1 MWFGNPWILM
11 IMVSVGPFSGQYE
24 NERDVW
30 LRIQMHTEAECR
42 QAAND
47 IMTTAHILQ
56 HLNPN
61 LHVDTFCKE
70 DIPMQQHD

>member
-1 MWFGNPWILM
+1 M
-11 IMVSVGPFSGQYE
+11 ISVGPFSGQYE

-30 LRIQMHTEAECR
+30 LHIRMHTEVECR

-47 IMTTAHILQ
+47 IMTTAHIFQ
-56 HLNPN
+56 HVNPY

-70 DIPMQQHD
+70 DIPMQHYD